1 MERPSLH
8 KVLEAILNL
17 RSALSETEQRLSL
30 GLYRQLALGQPVAP
44 EVLARAVRLD
54 RAQVDAV
61 LSDWPGVYR
70 DAEGRVIGYWGLTIA
85 KMRHQMLVDGRRL
98 YAWCAWDT
106 LFLPD
111 LLGSAAQV
119 ESSCPVTGARISLH
133 VTPERVECQ
142 GERPLVSFVLPDPQK
157 AAADVVSNFCH
168 YVYFFATGEAARDW
182 SAAHPGTVIA
192 TLDEAWALGRERNA
206 RCYPGRQRMSAA

>member
-1 MERPSLH
+1 MERPSLD

-70 DAEGRVIGYWGLTIA
+70 DAQGRVIGYWGLTIA

-119 ESSCPVTGARISLH
+119 ESSCPVSGARISLR

-206 RCYPGRQRMSAA
+206 RCYPGRQRVSVA